1 MGAFSM
7 KEESIGFA
15 LIENLKNQ
23 LQAYKELTD
32 LAEEKSNILVKGNI
46 ELLEDITEVEQMLI
60 LKLGKLEKERFA
72 LMNQIAEKTGKNV
85 SEIKNNILRDFLSSE
100 EIGAFSAVS
109 DELKTVLLYLSEKNE
124 TNEKLI
130 RNTLDYIDFS
140 IKLLTDAGEVPTNYS
155 SEGTNN
161 KEAFHFIDK

>member
-1 MGAFSM
+1 M

-23 LQAYKELTD
+23 LRAYKELTD

-60 LKLGKLEKERFA
+60 LNLGKLEKERSA
-72 LMNQIAEKTGKNV
+72 LVNQIAEKTGKNV
-85 SEIKNNILRDFLSSE
+85 SEIKNNVLRDFLSSE
-100 EIGAFSAVS
+100 EIGTFSAVS
-109 DELKTVLLYLSEKNE
+109 DELKTVLLDLSEKNE

-130 RNTLDYIDFS
+130 RSTLDYIDFS
-140 IKLLTDAGEVPTNYS
+140 IKLLTDAGEATTNYS

-161 KEAFHFIDK
+161 KEAFHFIDKKA